1 MIATG
6 NARKAVK
13 AFSAGFISLALALFS
28 SIAWSQA
35 GYVHEISGSIFISKG
50 GAKAVPAKVGETFD
64 ADTVF
69 STGADGKMVLKFA
82 DGQVV
87 ALGADSGVRIGKYNY
102 VAHDL
107 RQSNSSIE
115 LMHGEMRFVAGLI
128 GATHREGVHIAAGD
142 SSVRIQSAGG
152 ADFTVQVN
160 PGPAETGAAVVA
172 LGEISVHTPY
182 GPIYRVEPSQYAP
195 WQPERKLS
203 QPMPVAAAP
212 AVVQAAV
219 AELWTTIVPVN
230 TPVVVASTAR
240 MAAMAAAASQP
251 ESSASPDLQ
260 LIGYVYAVSNKVS
273 VRTPS
278 GKTIAAK
285 PGDTFRPGTTFNTG
299 TDGQVVLKFADGQ
312 LVVLGPASTLGVDQ
326 YHFDP
331 HDLKAS
337 STALDLA
344 DGAMRYVSGAIHA
357 ENREGVSISAGA
369 SLVDI
374 LNTGLADFSV
384 VVDSKAKAQEIGI
397 ASVAAG
403 AVSVHTPYGP
413 ISKIEPGQAVPW
425 QPGRTSQAPEPL
437 AAAPAA
443 VQAAISALAAV
454 TVPDNSPVAVVA
466 AARAAAAA
474 ETASR
479 AQAAAGA
486 NPDNAQLRAAA
497 QAAVEQANVATQ
509 AATTAAQAV
518 EATVFA
524 STLASLPATAAGPA
538 QVQVPPPAPALAP
551 PAAPIN
557 PTVTPGG
564 GGTCV
569 GSKC

>member
-1 MIATG
+1 MIATR
-6 NARKAVK
+6 NAQRAVK
-13 AFSAGFISLALALFS
+13 AFSARFIALALALFS
-28 SIAWSQA
+28 SMAWAQA

-50 GAKAVPAKVGETFD
+50 GAKAAPAKVGQTFD

-87 ALGADSGVRIGKYNY
+87 ALGADSGVRIGAYNY

-107 RQSNSSIE
+107 RQSNTAIE
-115 LMHGEMRFVAGLI
+115 LMRGKMRFVAGLI
-128 GATHREGVHIAAGD
+128 GATHREGVHITAGD

-152 ADFTVQVN
+152 ADFTVQVT

-172 LGEISVHTPY
+172 LGEISLRTPY

-195 WQPERKLS
+195 WQPGRKLS
-203 QPMPVAAAP
+203 PPMPIAAAP
-212 AVVQAAV
+212 AVVQAAM
-219 AELWTTIVPVN
+219 AGLWTTIVPVN
-230 TPVVVASTAR
+230 TPVVVAPTAR
-240 MAAMAAAASQP
+240 MAAMAAASQP

-260 LIGYVYAVSNKVS
+260 PIGYVDSVSSKVS

-285 PGDTFRPGTTFNTG
+285 PGDTFRPGTRFNTG

-337 STALDLA
+337 SMALDLVN
-344 DGAMRYVSGAIHA
+344 GAMRYVSGIIHA
-357 ENREGVSISAGA
+357 ENRAGVSISAGA

-374 LNTGLADFSV
+374 LNTGLADFTV
-384 VVDSKAKAQEIGI
+384 VVDSKAKAQEVGI

-425 QPGRTSQAPEPL
+425 QPGRTSQVPEPL

-443 VQAAISALAAV
+443 VQAAIGALAAV
-454 TVPDNSPVAVVA
+454 TVPDNSPVAVA
-466 AARAAAAA
+466 TAARAAAAA
-474 ETASR
+474 DAASR
-479 AQAAAGA
+479 AQAAASA

-497 QAAVEQANVATQ
+497 QAAVEQANAAAQ
-509 AATTAAQAV
+509 AATAAAQAV

-538 QVQVPPPAPALAP
+538 QAQVPPPAPALAP

-564 GGTCV
+564 GGKCV
-569 GSKC
+569 GSPC